1 VTGLS
6 GGELPETL
14 SEELQA
20 YMAHILDSRNP
31 VEDRRFDE
39 FVGLCRS
46 TALTYQA
53 RGRHDEAQKWR
64 NCANKFREAAAIRS
78 ELADKLDAYLK
89 NSN

>member
-1 VTGLS
+1 MTGLS
-6 GGELPETL
+6 GGELLETL

-53 RGRHDEAQKWR
+53 RGRHDEAQWR